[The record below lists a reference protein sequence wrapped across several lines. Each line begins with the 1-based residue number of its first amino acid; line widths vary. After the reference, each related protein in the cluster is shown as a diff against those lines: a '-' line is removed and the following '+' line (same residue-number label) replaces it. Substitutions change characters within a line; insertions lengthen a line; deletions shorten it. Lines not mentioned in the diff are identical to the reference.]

1 MIRDLKNRIY
11 DNIRNYKKPETV
23 EHTATELKAFEI
35 LNKKAAPKK
44 QLTLSQKK
52 AYKVLKA
59 PKKLTPSQTKL
70 NKARAIFLKYEQHK
84 KKSRSA

>member
-1 MIRDLKNRIY
+1 MINKIFDHIK
-11 DNIRNYKKPETV
+11 NYKKPETV
-23 EHTATELKAFEI
+23 EYTPTELRAFSI
-35 LNKKAAPKK
+35 LNKKAPPRK

-59 PKKLTPSQTKL
+59 PKKLTSSQTKL

>member
-11 DNIRNYKKPETV
+11 SNMQNYKKPETV

-44 QLTLSQKK
+44 QLTLSE
-52 AYKVLKA
+52 
-59 PKKLTPSQTKL
+59 KKLQ
-70 NKARAIFLKYEQHK
+70 KAIAILLRK
-84 KKSRSA
+84 

>member
-1 MIRDLKNRIY
+1 MLRDLKSRIQE
-11 DNIRNYKKPETV
+11 NIKNYKKPEPVKLTP
-23 EHTATELKAFEI
+23 TELKAFKI
-35 LNKKAAPKK
+35 LATPKK
-44 QLTLSQKK
+44 KLTLSQKK

-59 PKKLTPSQTKL
+59 PKKLTSSQTKL

>member
-44 QLTLSQKK
+44 
-52 AYKVLKA
+52 
-59 PKKLTPSQTKL
+59 LTPSQIKL

-84 KKSRSA
+84 RTSRSA

>member
-23 EHTATELKAFEI
+23 EH

-44 QLTLSQKK
+44 QLTLSE
-52 AYKVLKA
+52 
-59 PKKLTPSQTKL
+59 KKLQ
-70 NKARAIFLKYEQHK
+70 KAIAILLRK
-84 KKSRSA
+84 

>member
-11 DNIRNYKKPETV
+11 DNIRNYKKPDNV
-23 EHTATELKAFEI
+23 ERTATELKAFEI

-59 PKKLTPSQTKL
+59 PKL
-70 NKARAIFLKYEQHK
+70 
-84 KKSRSA
+84 KKSNSEVLNLCRTLLGIQVK

>member
-11 DNIRNYKKPETV
+11 DNIRNYKKPTDQKELSK
-23 EHTATELKAFEI
+23 TELKAFEI
-35 LNKKAAPKK
+35 LAAPKK
-44 QLTLSQKK
+44 KLTLSQKK

-59 PKKLTPSQTKL
+59 PKKLTSSQTKL